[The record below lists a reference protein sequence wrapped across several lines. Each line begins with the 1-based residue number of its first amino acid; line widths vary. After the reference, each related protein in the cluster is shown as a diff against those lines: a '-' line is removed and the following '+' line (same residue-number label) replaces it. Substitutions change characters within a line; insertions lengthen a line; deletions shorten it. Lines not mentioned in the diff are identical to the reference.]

1 MTGAST
7 SHVLQVNALVA
18 GYEPDLPIVKGVD
31 LVVDAGDFL
40 VILGPNGAG
49 KSTLVKAMAGLVPIH
64 GGQIALDGAD
74 ITGRPAHELIMA
86 GLAFVPQTENIF
98 TTLSIDENLRLC
110 AGVLPAA
117 RRRERIDAAY
127 AMFPD
132 LAGRRSTA
140 AGALSGGQ
148 RQMLATARALLVE
161 PSLIVLD
168 EPSAGLSP
176 KLVGGL
182 FEMLAAINEAGVTI
196 VLVEQNVRAGLGV
209 AKSALVLAD
218 GRIVHRGPAAGLA
231 DDPGLGAMFLGA
243 HPAKVRA
250 AKGLVA

>member
-1 MTGAST
+1 MSARSA
-7 SHVLQVNALVA
+7 SHVIETLALVA
-18 GYEPDLPIVKGVD
+18 GYEPDLPIVKCVD

-49 KSTLVKAMAGLVPIH
+49 KSTFVKAVAGLVPVH
-64 GGQIALDGAD
+64 GGHILLNGAD
-74 ITGRPAHELIMA
+74 ITGRPAHELVSA

-98 TTLSIDENLRLC
+98 TTLSIEENLKLC
-110 AGVLPAA
+110 AGVLPPK
-117 RRRERIDAAY
+117 RRKERIDAVL

-132 LAGRRSTA
+132 LAGRLSIA

-161 PSLIVLD
+161 PSVIVLD

-176 KLVGGL
+176 KLVGDV
-182 FEMLAAINEAGVTI
+182 FETLARVNEAGVTI
-196 VLVEQNVRAGLGV
+196 VLVEQNVRAGLRV

-218 GRIVHRGPAAGLA
+218 GRVVHRGPAAGLA
-231 DDPGLGAMFLGA
+231 DDPGLGAMFLGG
-243 HPAKVRA
+243 HRA
-250 AKGLVA
+250 EGQAA